1 MDYAINKKVNKSFQ
15 DAIEAVKASLKNEGF
30 GVISEIDLKD
40 KFKVKLGIEFRNY
53 TILGACN
60 PALAHEAIQHES
72 NIGVML
78 PCNVLVQE
86 IESGKTEVSAV
97 NPLKTMSAVENDK
110 LQTLAAEVSKK
121 LKAAID
127 SL

>member
-1 MDYAINKKVNKSFQ
+1 MDYAINKEVNKSFK

-40 KFKVKLGIEFRNY
+40 KFKEKLGIDFRNY

-60 PALAHEAIQHES
+60 PSMAHEAIQHEG
-72 NIGVML
+72 NIGVLL

-110 LQTLAAEVSKK
+110 LQSLAAEASKK

>member
-40 KFKVKLGIEFRNY
+40 KFKEKLGIEFRNY